1 MKARVQRELYSREG
15 ELNRSQARERVT
27 KKELSQL
34 KAELDAER
42 AMNGQAKVGLKIYNN
57 YSIISNRKTFLLRI
71 VRPQNFNPFQLDMEK
86 QALKRACRHHKTKA
100 ESLKLQ
106 NEELTLDLNRTQTE
120 LSAWKERSRRNDVE
134 ADDNLANLKESERG
148 NIY

>member
-1 MKARVQRELYSREG
+1 
-15 ELNRSQARERVT
+15 
-27 KKELSQL
+27 
-34 KAELDAER
+34 
-42 AMNGQAKVGLKIYNN
+42 
-57 YSIISNRKTFLLRI
+57 
-71 VRPQNFNPFQLDMEK
+71 MEK

-106 NEELTLDLNRTQTE
+106 NEELTLDFNRTQTE

-148 NIY
+148 NNIFI

>member
-1 MKARVQRELYSREG
+1 
-15 ELNRSQARERVT
+15 
-27 KKELSQL
+27 
-34 KAELDAER
+34 
-42 AMNGQAKVGLKIYNN
+42 
-57 YSIISNRKTFLLRI
+57 
-71 VRPQNFNPFQLDMEK
+71 MEK

-148 NIY
+148 KNIFI

>member
-42 AMNGQAKVGLKIYNN
+42 AMNGQAKVGLKTLEQ
-57 YSIISNRKTFLLRI
+57 SFETF
-71 VRPQNFNPFQLDMEK
+71 K
-86 QALKRACRHHKTKA
+86 
-100 ESLKLQ
+100 
-106 NEELTLDLNRTQTE
+106 
-120 LSAWKERSRRNDVE
+120 
-134 ADDNLANLKESERG
+134 
-148 NIY
+148 

>member
-1 MKARVQRELYSREG
+1 MYQSRFKILSKARVQRELYSREG
-15 ELNRSQARERVT
+15 ELNRSQARERVA
-27 KKELSQL
+27 KKEVSQL

-42 AMNGQAKVGLKIYNN
+42 AMNGQAK
-57 YSIISNRKTFLLRI
+57 
-71 VRPQNFNPFQLDMEK
+71 LDMEK

-106 NEELTLDLNRTQTE
+106 NEELTLDLNRTQSE

-134 ADDNLANLKESERG
+134 ADDNLATLKESERG
-148 NIY
+148 QFSIKRVENV

>member
-1 MKARVQRELYSREG
+1 
-15 ELNRSQARERVT
+15 
-27 KKELSQL
+27 
-34 KAELDAER
+34 
-42 AMNGQAKVGLKIYNN
+42 
-57 YSIISNRKTFLLRI
+57 
-71 VRPQNFNPFQLDMEK
+71 MEK

-148 NIY
+148 KNIFLSAMSHGP

>member
-1 MKARVQRELYSREG
+1 
-15 ELNRSQARERVT
+15 
-27 KKELSQL
+27 
-34 KAELDAER
+34 
-42 AMNGQAKVGLKIYNN
+42 
-57 YSIISNRKTFLLRI
+57 
-71 VRPQNFNPFQLDMEK
+71 MEK

-148 NIY
+148 KNIFISAMTFVRPIFINFKVHSPTDDKFLYPKCNAWPSSFQFYLLL

>member
-1 MKARVQRELYSREG
+1 
-15 ELNRSQARERVT
+15 
-27 KKELSQL
+27 
-34 KAELDAER
+34 
-42 AMNGQAKVGLKIYNN
+42 
-57 YSIISNRKTFLLRI
+57 
-71 VRPQNFNPFQLDMEK
+71 MEK

-148 NIY
+148 ENIFI